1 MVALGALYIY
11 ITSPR
16 EADIPREHIKVSAA
30 ASSAGHSQS
39 DRADCGRETGEGRKE
54 VSLMGVRGY
63 WAIRE
68 IAVANKQM
76 KKRERG
82 RGGSAFLGQMGCE
95 TIRGCGGSAAHPS
108 RARGVRPLEDRRH
121 GMSQRFLGFDI
132 SLLGKP
138 NTLSFFFIRDI
149 L

>member
-1 MVALGALYIY
+1 M
-11 ITSPR
+11 
-16 EADIPREHIKVSAA
+16 SAA
-30 ASSAGHSQS
+30 GSSAGHSQS
-39 DRADCGRETGEGRKE
+39 DRADCGRGETGEGRKE

-82 RGGSAFLGQMGCE
+82 REGSAFLWQMGCE
-95 TIRGCGGSAAHPS
+95 TIRGGGAHS
-108 RARGVRPLEDRRH
+108 VWA
-121 GMSQRFLGFDI
+121 
-132 SLLGKP
+132 
-138 NTLSFFFIRDI
+138 IRDS